1 MGVENEQMLLGNLS
15 ENSVDPP
22 LEFTVRIPV
31 DDSNFTIPVRG
42 DAGCFIGGAGKK
54 SPTKGTPGIV
64 VTFKGH

>member
-22 LEFTVRIPV
+22 IELALSIPDGDENFTVNSV
-31 DDSNFTIPVRG
+31 
-42 DAGCFIGGAGKK
+42 AGCFIGGAGKK